1 MRSAASPLI
10 GNPVFRGP
18 LSHSGRAAGPVRDL
32 HEHFEITMQWGKR
45 RQRHS
50 ARVQAHDPDLTVQE
64 LRPDDRILLCSDGLS
79 SAVSAE
85 LIRNALCSSNDLE
98 EVADRLIHWPRTMA
112 ALTTSP

>member
-1 MRSAASPLI
+1 
-10 GNPVFRGP
+10 
-18 LSHSGRAAGPVRDL
+18 
-32 HEHFEITMQWGKR
+32 MQWGKW

-50 ARVQAHDPDLTVQE
+50 ARVQAHDPDLTVRE

-98 EVADRLIHWPRTMA
+98 EVADHLITPATDHGGPDNVTVIVIDVQNA
-112 ALTTSP
+112 H